1 MHALVGIT
9 LNVKLCFGKICDVVV
24 CAIFVGAT
32 VKLQVVYFL
41 PRRLFLTHF
50 PFTSSV

>member
-9 LNVKLCFGKICDVVV
+9 FNVKQCFGKTCDVVV

-32 VKLQVVYFL
+32 TKWQVVFFL
-41 PRRLFLTHF
+41 PQLLF
-50 PFTSSV
+50 